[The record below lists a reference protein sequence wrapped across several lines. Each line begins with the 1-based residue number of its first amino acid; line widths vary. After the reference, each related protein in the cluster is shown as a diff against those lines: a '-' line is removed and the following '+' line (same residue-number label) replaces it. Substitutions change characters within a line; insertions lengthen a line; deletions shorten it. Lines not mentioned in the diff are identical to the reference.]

1 MKKNI
6 FFVERLDETTG
17 WGTLSLNYIKKLNPE
32 SVIIFC
38 NKKNSSLSYNQ
49 FDVLPDVNNLI
60 RNPLKIF
67 SKIIEIR
74 NIIKNLRKDYDLFSH
89 FTVEPYVIYLPLI
102 NFFKKNFYYAIGTY
116 STELNLTKKTKFL
129 FWLGIKLIDKVIY
142 FSSYTKKKN
151 L

>member
-32 SVIIFC
+32 SNNLIFC
-38 NKKNSSLSYNQ
+38 NKKNPSLSYNQ

-74 NIIKNLRKDYDLFSH
+74 NIIKNLRKDYDLFPH
-89 FTVEPYVIYLPLI
+89 LQ
-102 NFFKKNFYYAIGTY
+102 
-116 STELNLTKKTKFL
+116 LNLM
-129 FWLGIKLIDKVIY
+129 
-142 FSSYTKKKN
+142 
-151 L
+151 

>member
-38 NKKNSSLSYNQ
+38 NKKNLSLSYNQ

-60 RNPLKIF
+60 RNPLKF
-67 SKIIEIR
+67 FLKSLKLEIS
-74 NIIKNLRKDYDLFSH
+74 L
-89 FTVEPYVIYLPLI
+89 
-102 NFFKKNFYYAIGTY
+102 
-116 STELNLTKKTKFL
+116 
-129 FWLGIKLIDKVIY
+129 KV
-142 FSSYTKKKN
+142 
-151 L
+151 